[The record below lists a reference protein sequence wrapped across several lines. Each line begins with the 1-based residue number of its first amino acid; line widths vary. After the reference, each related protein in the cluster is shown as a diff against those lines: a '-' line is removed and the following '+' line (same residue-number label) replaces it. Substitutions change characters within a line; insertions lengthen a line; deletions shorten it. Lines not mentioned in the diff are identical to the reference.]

1 MIFILV
7 LLSSS
12 WAVSSRTVTV
22 GYLLHAED
30 YLMALRGA
38 VCFVTVGQGAQGH
51 CPAVSTSLVL
61 ARCWT
66 TGTALAAGQ
75 TPVVELALLLLPE
88 RV

>member
-38 VCFVTVGQGAQGH
+38 VCFVTGGQAGCTRPLPCGEHIPCAGSVLDYRDSPGSWPDPS
-51 CPAVSTSLVL
+51 CGTCLAV
-61 ARCWT
+61 A
-66 TGTALAAGQ
+66 
-75 TPVVELALLLLPE
+75 P
-88 RV
+88 